1 MELAPKRFADAV
13 VVRPAGRVD
22 QSSAEAFQHA
32 LVPYLQRCTPEQDQ
46 VILDLSGLEYISS
59 AGLRVLMLA
68 GKQCKAQKGTLVL
81 TGLQPLVREIFE
93 ISKFTMVFT
102 ITPSLGEAL
111 AKASPGALAA
121 FEKAA

>member
-1 MELAPKRFADAV
+1 MELAPKRFADV
-13 VVRPAGRVD
+13 VIVAPAGRVD
-22 QSSAEAFQHA
+22 QSSAEAFQTA
-32 LVPYLQRCTPEQDQ
+32 LAPHLQRCAADQDRL
-46 VILDLSGLEYISS
+46 ILDLSGLEYISS

-102 ITPSLGEAL
+102 ITPSLREAV